1 MGRKNSKGHSHLTC
15 GLTLEDEFTLTR
27 IRSKA
32 HALKSGPERDN
43 FFWTTVF
50 RLICR
55 ERAYKTVMKEVGV
68 LIDTNMSIFDDEE
81 PQTESV

>member
-1 MGRKNSKGHSHLTC
+1 
-15 GLTLEDEFTLTR
+15 
-27 IRSKA
+27 
-32 HALKSGPERDN
+32 
-43 FFWTTVF
+43 VF

-55 ERAYKTVMKEVGV
+55 ERAYKTVMQEVGV